1 MVNKVIL
8 IGNLGKDP
16 ELKYTANGK
25 AVCNFSIATTERWVD
40 GEGNKQEKTEWHS
53 IVAWGK
59 QAESCGKYLAK
70 GRTVYVEGR
79 LTTRS
84 WDGKDG
90 VKHYK
95 TEVVAENVRFLGG
108 GQRGEQEEKKSDASQ
123 DGKEKPKGEAYDDD
137 MPF

>member
-1 MVNKVIL
+1 MVNKCFL

-16 ELKYTANGK
+16 ELRFTQNGK
-25 AVCNFSIATTERWVD
+25 AVCNFSIATTERWTD
-40 GEGNKQEKTEWHS
+40 GEGNKQESTTWHS

-59 QAESCGKYLAK
+59 QAESCGKYLVK

-90 VKHYK
+90 KKNYK
-95 TEVVAENVRFLGG
+95 TEIVAENVRFLGG
-108 GQRGEQEEKKSDASQ
+108 GQKKEGEERPVAQNEE
-123 DGKEKPKGEAYDDD
+123 EKPKGEAFDDSI
-137 MPF
+137 PF